1 MKEEEVIRE
10 MTRYS
15 IDVLGLSETKARGN
29 GMKETGGAKYV
40 FSGVTEGRAKC
51 GVGIIIAER
60 LANCVRS
67 WRCISERCVMIR
79 LRVAGVWM
87 TLVQVYA
94 PTDDRDNETK
104 DGFYALLQE
113 VVDKAP
119 RGDKVMMMGDFNAR
133 VGNDAEEWNGVIG
146 RHGEGVKNDSGS
158 RLLMFSAENG
168 FSIMNTHFEHKEIH
182 KFTWKCPG
190 RGLQSI
196 IDYFLVR
203 ADLRKDV
210 NDVRVIRGA
219 EIGSD
224 HHLVLMKMKVRGRKL
239 TKKTEKKSR
248 LRIDRLQTKE
258 GKLKYCATLNHKMRE
273 AKCVNG
279 DDVEAAWNEFKRDVL
294 EVAEV
299 VCGRKKVRK
308 EKRTTWWSKE
318 VELAVKSK
326 KEAYKRWLQVKST
339 EAKEEYLKAKRAA
352 SNAVRNAK
360 NEEWKK
366 IGETLQGDFQHN
378 QRRFWAKI
386 RARTKGNNEVG
397 RICDKSGQ
405 MLCDEEE
412 VRERWKEYFASLLQG
427 EEVQQIEHR
436 NEHRNV
442 RGEEERVEGT
452 RHERISMEEV
462 CSSIW
467 RLKNWKAPG
476 VCGVT

>member
-1 MKEEEVIRE
+1 
-10 MTRYS
+10 
-15 IDVLGLSETKARGN
+15 
-29 GMKETGGAKYV
+29 
-40 FSGVTEGRAKC
+40 
-51 GVGIIIAER
+51 
-60 LANCVRS
+60 
-67 WRCISERCVMIR
+67 MIR

-104 DGFYALLQE
+104 DGCNALLQE

-133 VGNDAEEWNGVIG
+133 FGNDAEEWNGVIG
-146 RHGEGVKNDSGS
+146 RHGEAVKNDSGS

-210 NDVRVIRGA
+210 NDVRVICGA

-294 EVAEV
+294 EVAEI

-308 EKRTTWWSKE
+308 R
-318 VELAVKSK
+318 
-326 KEAYKRWLQVKST
+326 RGPHGG
-339 EAKEEYLKAKRAA
+339 AKR
-352 SNAVRNAK
+352 SN
-360 NEEWKK
+360 W
-366 IGETLQGDFQHN
+366 Q
-378 QRRFWAKI
+378 
-386 RARTKGNNEVG
+386 
-397 RICDKSGQ
+397 
-405 MLCDEEE
+405 
-412 VRERWKEYFASLLQG
+412 
-427 EEVQQIEHR
+427 
-436 NEHRNV
+436 
-442 RGEEERVEGT
+442 
-452 RHERISMEEV
+452 
-462 CSSIW
+462 
-467 RLKNWKAPG
+467 
-476 VCGVT
+476 